1 MTICVSADVKSVLD
15 ALQYGVIDAL
25 QNGNSV
31 RLGDLD
37 LFRHCKYCGSMI
49 DEKSIFC
56 SHCGKLQKGDVQKQS
71 MPMKKMKK
79 SRFLFRTTKK
89 YIQKL

>member
-1 MTICVSADVKSVLD
+1 MC
-15 ALQYGVIDAL
+15 QCRCE
-25 QNGNSV
+25 V
-31 RLGDLD
+31 RTRRVAIRSDRCPSERQQRPSWRPRLVP
-37 LFRHCKYCGSMI
+37 HCKYCGSMI

-79 SRFLFRTTKK
+79 KADFYSEQQKK

>member
-1 MTICVSADVKSVLD
+1 MFALTICVSADVKSVLD

-37 LFRHCKYCGSMI
+37 LFRI
-49 DEKSIFC
+49 VSIV
-56 SHCGKLQKGDVQKQS
+56 VQ
-71 MPMKKMKK
+71 
-79 SRFLFRTTKK
+79 
-89 YIQKL
+89 